1 MFTCL
6 FVDRCYEY
14 SKIQF
19 VSTCTR
25 GDVIS
30 SMSLGKENISLSYG
44 IVPYIDHKK
53 RVSIVVINTS
63 LFAVLTGDHE
73 TLAG

>member
-1 MFTCL
+1 MLICL

-19 VSTCTR
+19 VSACTR

-30 SMSLGKENISLSYG
+30 SMSPWEGKY
-44 IVPYIDHKK
+44 IVKLRNCALHRSQEMSKYHGNKYESFRGFDW
-53 RVSIVVINTS
+53 
-63 LFAVLTGDHE
+63 
-73 TLAG
+73 

>member
-19 VSTCTR
+19 VSACTR
-25 GDVIS
+25 GEVIS
-30 SMSLGKENISLSYG
+30 SMSPWEGKYITKLRNCASYN
-44 IVPYIDHKK
+44 KK
-53 RVSIVVINTS
+53 RVSIVVTNTS